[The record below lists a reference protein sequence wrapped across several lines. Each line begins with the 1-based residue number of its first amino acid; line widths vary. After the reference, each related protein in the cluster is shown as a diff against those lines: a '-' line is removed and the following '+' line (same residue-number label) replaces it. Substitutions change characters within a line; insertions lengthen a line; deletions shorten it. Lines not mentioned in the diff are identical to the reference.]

1 MSPNSSLG
9 IDSDPRKRSL
19 DLGEGLTNPGAGIGD
34 EVGETVDE
42 AKDVSRLAASESD
55 LEDMEDWF
63 VLFFLADR
71 LDAVEVDALR
81 LRDFVDFPEGRP
93 ASTVLFRVEFH
104 LFLIE
109 LSVRPSRRCDIFAHL
124 LPSSRC
130 ASMMMRSSSFVQAV
144 FLISGSR

>member
-1 MSPNSSLG
+1 MSSLG
-9 IDSDPRKRSL
+9 IDSDPKWPL
-19 DLGEGLTNPGAGIGD
+19 DFGEGLTNPGAVIGD
-34 EVGETVDE
+34 EVGETADE
-42 AKDVSRLAASESD
+42 AKDVSRLAASV
-55 LEDMEDWF
+55 EDMEGAF

-71 LDAVEVDALR
+71 LDVVGVDALR
-81 LRDFVDFPEGRP
+81 LRDFVDLPEGRP
-93 ASTVLFRVEFH
+93 ASTARLRVEFH